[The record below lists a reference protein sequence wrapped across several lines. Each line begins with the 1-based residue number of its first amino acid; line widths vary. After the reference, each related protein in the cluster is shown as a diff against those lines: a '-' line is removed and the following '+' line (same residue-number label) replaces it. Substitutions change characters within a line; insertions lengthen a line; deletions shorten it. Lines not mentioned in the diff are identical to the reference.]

1 MSSQKFD
8 AGYQQPFVNNQ
19 RVAMDFSVRRDPGIP
34 FLRWLR
40 GPTVQ
45 IEIEVGPTAVTLDAA
60 EDGLYLRAVGPSI
73 EDPNHTAV
81 YTVSLD
87 WMPIIP

>member
-1 MSSQKFD
+1 M
-8 AGYQQPFVNNQ
+8 
-19 RVAMDFSVRRDPGIP
+19 
-34 FLRWLR
+34 
-40 GPTVQ
+40 Q
-45 IEIEVGPTAVTLDAA
+45 IEIEVGPTAVTFDAT

-73 EDPNHTAV
+73 EDPNHRAI